1 MKLGDFFKKLSY
13 SYLSELA
20 IGGSGSGQIPDSEK
34 PKVLMRI
41 NEALI
46 MLYTRFP
53 LRMKILTL
61 QTYAAVNEYVLS
73 QENMVGAIPAP
84 TYPYIISSFTGDILM
99 LDSITDAEGNVI
111 PVNDENEEESW
122 HVVANDPYPVLNV
135 VEPEDGATFVVRY
148 RAMPPEVTLG
158 PAVDKDTLIPVPRHL
173 ETALLCYVA
182 GLVYGNMSIEGG
194 LAKSQNFLDMAE
206 NEMKI
211 VEERNTLNTSPAFTN
226 QKMKLNG
233 WP

>member
-20 IGGSGSGQIPDSEK
+20 IGGSGSGQIPDPEK

-73 QENMVGAIPAP
+73 QENMIGATPAP
-84 TYPYIISSFTGDILM
+84 AYPYITSSFAGDILM

-135 VEPEDGATFVVRY
+135 VEPEDDATFVVRY

-158 PAVDKDTLIPVPRHL
+158 PVVDKDTLIPVPRHL
-173 ETALLCYVA
+173 ETALLAYVA
-182 GLVYGNMSIEGG
+182 GLIYGNMSIEGA

-226 QKMKLNG
+226 QKVKLNG